1 MPMHLE
7 EHQARE
13 GEGMEHAE
21 PAGLLPSLPQ
31 PRLPRS
37 LTGGGRQDLAC
48 AAFHGT
54 DALVVVL
61 GADGRALLVNP
72 TMTRATGWTE
82 AELVRRPFWDVYV
95 APEDVDRAKV
105 AFGRS
110 ILEGLAF
117 PQEGDWLDHSGGRRR
132 ISMQNSV
139 LRDEQGRPYAVV
151 TVGVDVTDQ
160 RRHEAALRQRAETDP
175 LTGLRNRGAFFEALT
190 AELGD
195 PSRTSSCGLLFC
207 DLDGFKRAN
216 DEHGHGVGDLL
227 LVEVA
232 RRLRAVTGV
241 SDVVARLGGDEFVI
255 LCPGADEQR
264 VDVLASRLEAEVS
277 RPVLTPRGPVR
288 LGVSVGT
295 TVGRPGAH
303 PDEVLRAADQRM
315 YRVKSSRRTTRPQ
328 P

>member
-82 AELVRRPFWDVYV
+82 AELMRRPFWDVYV

-139 LRDEQGRPYAVV
+139 LRDE
-151 TVGVDVTDQ
+151 
-160 RRHEAALRQRAETDP
+160 
-175 LTGLRNRGAFFEALT
+175 
-190 AELGD
+190 
-195 PSRTSSCGLLFC
+195 
-207 DLDGFKRAN
+207 
-216 DEHGHGVGDLL
+216 
-227 LVEVA
+227 
-232 RRLRAVTGV
+232 
-241 SDVVARLGGDEFVI
+241 
-255 LCPGADEQR
+255 
-264 VDVLASRLEAEVS
+264 
-277 RPVLTPRGPVR
+277 
-288 LGVSVGT
+288 
-295 TVGRPGAH
+295 
-303 PDEVLRAADQRM
+303 
-315 YRVKSSRRTTRPQ
+315 
-328 P
+328 